1 LGGRELETAGASN
14 VNTPSKQPTALRTV
28 TDAAWSAPEP
38 SPLVHE
44 KDVAD
49 VHAVDAHVF
58 ALIAAVGELSVPA
71 KLSPVMVK

>member
-1 LGGRELETAGASN
+1 
-14 VNTPSKQPTALRTV
+14 
-28 TDAAWSAPEP
+28 
-38 SPLVHE
+38 VHK